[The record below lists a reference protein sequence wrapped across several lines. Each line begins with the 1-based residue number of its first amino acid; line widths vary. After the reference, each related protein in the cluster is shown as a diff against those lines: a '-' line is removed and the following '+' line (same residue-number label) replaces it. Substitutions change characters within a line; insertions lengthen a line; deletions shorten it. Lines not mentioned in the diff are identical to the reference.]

1 MATEFLNE
9 SFRNSDVTDNTAWLF
24 GKGSSAPTVADPF
37 LTARP
42 TVAPSGAGGLPGG
55 GSDPNGEGVLRLT
68 NNSNNQSSFV
78 IYNKPIPGTNGLSIT
93 FDLFAYGGTTGADGI
108 SFFLFDAAQTNV
120 TAGAFGGSLGYAQ
133 RSGLPGE
140 AAITGI
146 EGGYL
151 GIGFDEFGNYSNGT
165 EGRVNA
171 PGTGGF
177 TPDAIAIRGSESTQ
191 YRYLTGTGTLTPGID
206 NLSATNRNAPG
217 TRRTAKIDITPN
229 GTTAVVS
236 VKIDLNSDGDF
247 LDANEAPASLTNYT
261 IPLENG
267 NLPANFKFGF
277 ASSTGSATNFHEVRN
292 LRITDSVPGVTFSG
306 TGITTVGG
314 VPTLTT
320 TEGGAPVTV
329 NAVLGT
335 RPTSNVV
342 LNLVSGDITEG
353 TVSVPSLTF
362 TPANWDVPQAF
373 TINPVDDTLIDGN
386 IPYAITTSLTTTEPV
401 YSAINPADISVTNN
415 DNEPPAPLSPNVT
428 LALTGSPL
436 AENGGVATVTASL
449 SAATTVPVTIGLGF
463 TGTAINGTDYS
474 PSANSITI
482 APGSTSGTATLT
494 GLGDT
499 LTEGN
504 ETAIVDITT
513 VTGGTEAT
521 PQQVTA
527 TITDNPPAVPNVTL
541 ALTGSP
547 LAENGGVATV
557 TATLSTATTVP
568 VTVGLG
574 FTGTAVNGAD
584 YIPSANS
591 ITIAP
596 GGTFGTATLTGLNDA
611 LVEGNESII
620 VDATTITGG
629 TEATPQQVTATITDG
644 TTPPP
649 NSPPA
654 IFTPTPPEVPA
665 GGTVGVVGLNAI
677 DDDGIGFY
685 TINTVPP
692 PEQGFLFL
700 GDPAQ
705 GGTVISAGR
714 TLTPAQIGQVFFRA
728 TSGFT
733 GTNFTY
739 SATDNRGA
747 TSVQQ
752 LVTVAAAAI
761 PPTPDPREGDC
772 AIGTPIRGTN
782 AQNNLRG
789 ANGVQDTIFGRGGND
804 RIRGGSCDDLLD
816 GGNGNDRLTGNSGQD
831 RLRGRVGNDTLIAG
845 AGNDILNGGLG
856 NDLLNGGSGGDL
868 LKGRRGLDLLIG
880 GGGNDTMLGGL
891 SNDRLRGGAG
901 DDILNGG
908 RGDDFVKGGSGN
920 DVLRGRVG
928 RDTLVGFGGDD
939 RIFGGLGADLIVGG
953 LGADILTGNR
963 GRDVFEYRSFEEGG
977 DTITDF
983 EVNRDRI
990 DLRRLSGGVRG
1001 LSGGRSV
1008 TGFVELTRSGADTI
1022 VSVVT
1027 GSGGRVN
1034 LATLTG
1040 VDISSVS
1047 LSERNFVV

>member
-1 MATEFLNE
+1 MATELLNE

-24 GKGSSAPTVADPF
+24 GKGSAAPTVSDPF

-42 TVAPSGAGGLPGG
+42 TIAPSAPGGLPGG
-55 GSDPNGEGVLRLT
+55 GTDPNGEGVLRLT
-68 NNSNNQSSFV
+68 NNTNNQSAFV

-133 RSGLPGE
+133 RSGVPGE
-140 AAITGI
+140 TAITGI
-146 EGGYL
+146 EGGYI

-171 PGTGGF
+171 PGAGGF
-177 TPDAIAIRGSESTQ
+177 ISDAIAFRGSEATQ
-191 YRYLTGTGTLTPGID
+191 YRYLTGTGSLSPGID
-206 NLSATNRNAPG
+206 NLSATTRTAA
-217 TRRTAKIDITPN
+217 RRTAKIDITPN

-236 VKIDLNSDGDF
+236 AKIDLNGDGDF
-247 LDANEAPASLTNYT
+247 LDTNEAPAALTNYT

-314 VPTLTT
+314 VPRLTT
-320 TEGGAPVTV
+320 TEAGTPVTV

-342 LNLVSGDITEG
+342 LNLTSGDTTEG
-353 TVSVPSLTF
+353 TVSVPNLTF
-362 TPANWDVPQAF
+362 TPANWDVPQTF
-373 TINPVDDTLIDGN
+373 TINPVDDTLTDGN
-386 IPYAITTSLTTTEPV
+386 ITYTIATSLTTTEPV

-415 DNEPPAPLSPNVT
+415 DNEPPAPLSPNIT

-436 AENGGVATVTASL
+436 AENGGVATVTANL

-474 PSANSITI
+474 PSASSITI

-499 LTEGN
+499 LTEGG
-504 ETAIVDITT
+504 ETIVVDATT
-513 VTGGTEAT
+513 VTNGTEAT

-527 TITDNPPAVPNVTL
+527 TITDNPPAVPDVTL
-541 ALTGSP
+541 SLTGSP

-557 TATLSTATTVP
+557 RATLSTATTVP

-574 FTGTAVNGAD
+574 FTGTATNGVD
-584 YIPSANS
+584 YTPSANT

-596 GGTFGTATLTGLNDA
+596 GGTFGTATLTGLSDA
-611 LVEGNESII
+611 LVEGNETIV
-620 VDATTITGG
+620 VDATTVTGG
-629 TEATPQQVTATITDG
+629 REATPQQVTATLTDG

-649 NSPPA
+649 NSPPT

-685 TINTVPP
+685 TITSVPP
-692 PEQGFLFL
+692 AEQGFLFL

-705 GGTVISAGR
+705 GGAVISAGR

-728 TSGFT
+728 TPGFT
-733 GTNFTY
+733 GTTFTY

-747 TSVQQ
+747 TSAQQ
-752 LVTVAAAAI
+752 IVTLAAAAV
-761 PPTPDPREGDC
+761 PPTPAPREGDC
-772 AIGTPIRGTN
+772 VDATPINGTN
-782 AQNNLRG
+782 ARNRLAG
-789 ANGVQDTIFGRGGND
+789 ADGFNDFIFGRGGND
-804 RIRGGSCDDLLD
+804 VLRGRGCNDLLD
-816 GGNGNDRLTGNSGQD
+816 GGNGNDRLVGGTGSD
-831 RLRGRVGNDTLIAG
+831 RLRGRVGNDTLLAG
-845 AGNDILNGGLG
+845 AGNDVLNGGLG
-856 NDLLNGGSGGDL
+856 NDVLNGGSGNDL

-880 GGGNDTMLGGL
+880 GGGNDTMSGGL
-891 SNDRLRGGAG
+891 RNDRLRGGGG
-901 DDILNGG
+901 DDVLDGG
-908 RGDDFVKGGSGN
+908 RGDDFVKGGGGN
-920 DVLRGRVG
+920 DTLTGRTG
-928 RDTLVGFGGDD
+928 RDTLVGFGGND
-939 RIFGGLGADLIVGG
+939 RLNGGLGADLLVGG
-953 LGADILTGNR
+953 LGADIMTGRR

-990 DLRRLSGGVRG
+990 DLKRLSGGRP
-1001 LSGGRSV
+1001 V
-1008 TGFVELTRSGADTI
+1008 TGFVTLTQSGADAI
-1022 VSVVT
+1022 VSVDT
-1027 GSGGRVN
+1027 GSTGLVD
-1034 LATLTG
+1034 LVTLTG
-1040 VDISSVS
+1040 VSISSLS
-1047 LSERNFVV
+1047 LSERNFIV